1 MTKQEVID
9 SMIRLAT
16 ELNRVKS
23 FSEEFGHEPDWEYY
37 LIAELYRTLA
47 EYCYTNKIDILD
59 IDRCF

>member
-23 FSEEFGHEPDWEYY
+23 FSEEFAHEPDWEYY
-37 LIAELYRTLA
+37 LIAELYRTLDQ
-47 EYCYTNKIDILD
+47 YSLDNNIDICD
-59 IDRCF
+59 ADRWL